1 MSPKR
6 LFFIL
11 LLIATAMVGFVLLSK
26 DRLKIKQDIKTRR
39 REYMQQLLDSV
50 RTARDLYKD
59 SVRRVEYGLSPLPKN
74 NEK

>member
-11 LLIATAMVGFVLLSK
+11 LLIATATVGFVLLSK

-39 REYMQQLLDSV
+39 REYMQQLIDSV

-59 SVRRVEYGLSPLPKN
+59 SVRRVEYRLPPSPKN